1 MAEKCGLAT
10 THLDSLTPSSEDP
23 GMNPAAFSC
32 FALIY
37 DDLCQPIPAPGI
49 VAIETAVANSSRCAV
64 PQQAPRP
71 AGDYSCGCMFWGE
84 RGGGHTR
91 QPVGPSVDAAIMTTV
106 LSTNR
111 VDSRSF
117 SSRNCAFRRTHTST
131 DPIRLLC
138 IRLALPLTLSLP
150 SRFAPGTKLMVA
162 VSPRAPWFAGAF
174 SRDCTFL
181 GCRGGVLTINRQ
193 PVGPLVSTA
202 AITTATVINH
212 VDSGSFSSRC
222 CTLRRTHT
230 SADPIR
236 ILCIRLALTLT
247 LSRPPGFASCA
258 RLMVC
263 VLPCALWVVGDFSC
277 DCMFWDDWGGGLTGQ
292 PMGPQVDTA
301 NMRTVLSTN
310 HVDSRSFSPR
320 CWAFRRT
327 HPSANPIR
335 LLCIRLAL
343 PLTLSLPSGF
353 VPNTKLVVGASLRA
367 LGLVG
372 DFSCDCMF
380 WDDRGGGLTG
390 QPMGPQVDTANMRT
404 VLSTNHVDS
413 RSFSSRCWAFRR
425 THSSA
430 DPIRLLCIR
439 LALPLTLSLPS
450 RFAPGT
456 KLMVAVSPRAPWFA
470 GAFSRDCTFL
480 GCRGGVLTINRQPVG
495 PLVSTAAITT
505 ATVINHVDSGSF
517 SSRCCTLR
525 RTHTSADPIRILC
538 IRLALTLTLSRPPGF
553 ASCARLMVCV
563 LPCAL
568 WVVGD
573 FSCDCMFWDDW
584 GGGLTGQ
591 PMGPQVDTANMRTVL
606 STNHVDS
613 RSFSPRCWA
622 FRRTHPS
629 ANPIRLLCIRLA
641 LPLTLSLPSGFVP
654 NTKLVVGASLRAL
667 GLVGDFS
674 CDCMFWDDRG
684 GGLTGQP
691 MGPQVDTANMRT
703 VLSTNHVDSRS
714 FSSRCWAFRRTH
726 SSADPI
732 RLLCIR
738 LALPLTLSLP
748 SGFVPSTK
756 LMVGASPRALGLV
769 KDFSCDCTF
778 WDERGGG
785 LAPVGPRVD
794 TATIRTVLST
804 NRVDSGSFSSGCC
817 AFRRTHT
824 SADPIRLLCIQL
836 ALPLTLP
843 LPLRF
848 APSARLTVGGTP
860 CALWLVGGFSCDCM
874 FWENSGGGLTTQ
886 PVGTATMTTVT
897 STNRVDLESFSS
909 RCWTFRRT
917 HTSADPIRVL
927 CTRLALPLT
936 LSLTSRLAPRARL
949 TVDVPTRAFWLAGI
963 FLRRKKRCAGVVG
976 TRTDWVLKGE
986 EGGMTTPLLQY
997 VARFDGGGEIFG
1009 FGGGGYK
1016 ESWSWC
1022 SLFVEYP
1029 SLFVAT
1035 SGEKPALRFRPRA
1048 VVAGRGVVAVCT
1060 RISSR
1065 ECVYDK

>member
-1 MAEKCGLAT
+1 MVCSPLPFLWGTNSRLGCVALEELYGLLMGLLGLGSVASTKPRLLGTATVQQAWRRERAEPEARLLVTELLVAERCGLAT

-49 VAIETAVANSSRCAV
+49 VAIETAVANISRCAV

-71 AGDYSCGCMFWGE
+71 AGDYSCDCMFWGE

-193 PVGPLVSTA
+193 PVGPLVRTA
-202 AITTATVINH
+202 ALTTATVINH

-247 LSRPPGFASCA
+247 LSRPPGFASYA

-263 VLPCALWVVGDFSC
+263 VSPCALWVVGDFSC

-301 NMRTVLSTN
+301 NMRIVLSTN

-335 LLCIRLAL
+335 LLCIRLDL

-353 VPNTKLVVGASLRA
+353 VPSTKLVVGASLRA

-372 DFSCDCMF
+372 DFSCDGMF
-380 WDDRGGGLTG
+380 WDDRGGELTG

-425 THSSA
+425 THPSA

-439 LALPLTLSLPS
+439 LAL
-450 RFAPGT
+450 R
-456 KLMVAVSPRAPWFA
+456 
-470 GAFSRDCTFL
+470 
-480 GCRGGVLTINRQPVG
+480 
-495 PLVSTAAITT
+495 
-505 ATVINHVDSGSF
+505 
-517 SSRCCTLR
+517 
-525 RTHTSADPIRILC
+525 
-538 IRLALTLTLSRPPGF
+538 
-553 ASCARLMVCV
+553 
-563 LPCAL
+563 
-568 WVVGD
+568 
-573 FSCDCMFWDDW
+573 
-584 GGGLTGQ
+584 
-591 PMGPQVDTANMRTVL
+591 
-606 STNHVDS
+606 
-613 RSFSPRCWA
+613 
-622 FRRTHPS
+622 
-629 ANPIRLLCIRLA
+629 
-641 LPLTLSLPSGFVP
+641 
-654 NTKLVVGASLRAL
+654 
-667 GLVGDFS
+667 
-674 CDCMFWDDRG
+674 
-684 GGLTGQP
+684 
-691 MGPQVDTANMRT
+691 
-703 VLSTNHVDSRS
+703 
-714 FSSRCWAFRRTH
+714 
-726 SSADPI
+726 
-732 RLLCIR
+732 
-738 LALPLTLSLP
+738 LTLSLP

-769 KDFSCDCTF
+769 KDFSCDCMS

-824 SADPIRLLCIQL
+824 SADPIRLLCIRL

-860 CALWLVGGFSCDCM
+860 CALWLVGGFSCDCI

-917 HTSADPIRVL
+917 RTSADPIRVP

-949 TVDVPTRAFWLAGI
+949 TVDVPTRAFWLAGV

>member
-1 MAEKCGLAT
+1 MAERCGLAT

-71 AGDYSCGCMFWGE
+71 AGDYSCGGMFWGE

-106 LSTNR
+106 LNTNR

-181 GCRGGVLTINRQ
+181 GCRGGVLTIDRQ

-202 AITTATVINH
+202 TITTATVINH

-292 PMGPQVDTA
+292 PMGPQVDTV

-353 VPNTKLVVGASLRA
+353 VPSTKLVVGASLRA

-404 VLSTNHVDS
+404 AVLSTNHVDS
-413 RSFSSRCWAFRR
+413 RSFSSRCW
-425 THSSA
+425 T
-430 DPIRLLCIR
+430 
-439 LALPLTLSLPS
+439 
-450 RFAPGT
+450 
-456 KLMVAVSPRAPWFA
+456 
-470 GAFSRDCTFL
+470 
-480 GCRGGVLTINRQPVG
+480 
-495 PLVSTAAITT
+495 
-505 ATVINHVDSGSF
+505 
-517 SSRCCTLR
+517 
-525 RTHTSADPIRILC
+525 
-538 IRLALTLTLSRPPGF
+538 
-553 ASCARLMVCV
+553 
-563 LPCAL
+563 
-568 WVVGD
+568 
-573 FSCDCMFWDDW
+573 
-584 GGGLTGQ
+584 
-591 PMGPQVDTANMRTVL
+591 
-606 STNHVDS
+606 
-613 RSFSPRCWA
+613 
-622 FRRTHPS
+622 
-629 ANPIRLLCIRLA
+629 
-641 LPLTLSLPSGFVP
+641 
-654 NTKLVVGASLRAL
+654 
-667 GLVGDFS
+667 
-674 CDCMFWDDRG
+674 
-684 GGLTGQP
+684 
-691 MGPQVDTANMRT
+691 
-703 VLSTNHVDSRS
+703 
-714 FSSRCWAFRRTH
+714 FRRTH

-817 AFRRTHT
+817 AVRRTHT
-824 SADPIRLLCIQL
+824 SADPIRLLCIRL

-927 CTRLALPLT
+927 CNRLALPLT

>member
-1 MAEKCGLAT
+1 MVCSPLPFLWGTNSRLGCVALVGLYGLLVGLFGLGSVASTEPRLLGTATVQQAWRRERAELEARLLVMELLVAERCGLAT

-162 VSPRAPWFAGAF
+162 FSPRAPWFAGAF

-181 GCRGGVLTINRQ
+181 GCRGGVLTINMQ

-335 LLCIRLAL
+335 LLRIRLTL

-353 VPNTKLVVGASLRA
+353 VPS
-367 LGLVG
+367 
-372 DFSCDCMF
+372 
-380 WDDRGGGLTG
+380 
-390 QPMGPQVDTANMRT
+390 
-404 VLSTNHVDS
+404 
-413 RSFSSRCWAFRR
+413 
-425 THSSA
+425 
-430 DPIRLLCIR
+430 
-439 LALPLTLSLPS
+439 
-450 RFAPGT
+450 
-456 KLMVAVSPRAPWFA
+456 
-470 GAFSRDCTFL
+470 
-480 GCRGGVLTINRQPVG
+480 
-495 PLVSTAAITT
+495 
-505 ATVINHVDSGSF
+505 
-517 SSRCCTLR
+517 
-525 RTHTSADPIRILC
+525 
-538 IRLALTLTLSRPPGF
+538 
-553 ASCARLMVCV
+553 
-563 LPCAL
+563 
-568 WVVGD
+568 
-573 FSCDCMFWDDW
+573 
-584 GGGLTGQ
+584 
-591 PMGPQVDTANMRTVL
+591 
-606 STNHVDS
+606 
-613 RSFSPRCWA
+613 
-622 FRRTHPS
+622 
-629 ANPIRLLCIRLA
+629 
-641 LPLTLSLPSGFVP
+641 
-654 NTKLVVGASLRAL
+654 TKLVVGASLRAL

-804 NRVDSGSFSSGCC
+804 NRVDSRSFSSGCC
-817 AFRRTHT
+817 AFRRTHM
-824 SADPIRLLCIQL
+824 SADPIRLLCIRL

-860 CALWLVGGFSCDCM
+860 CALWLVGDFSCDCM

-897 STNRVDLESFSS
+897 STNRGDLESFSS